1 MRPLHLYCL
10 FSPLLPLRYTT
21 ADGNPRNKI
30 VFIYW
35 SPDTAK
41 VKSKMVWPPA
51 SRFLISH
58 RLTSPQVYAASKD
71 ELKKKLVGV
80 ATEVPFL
87 HIPANFLQLASWLS
101 QPMNMYVET
110 LFFRCK
116 PQSALRLITPQCLSV
131 SLPFKR
137 PARIAE

>member
-1 MRPLHLYCL
+1 
-10 FSPLLPLRYTT
+10 
-21 ADGNPRNKI
+21 

-80 ATEVPFL
+80 ATEVPSLSSRPSAFPAACLLAFL
-87 HIPANFLQLASWLS
+87 ADE
-101 QPMNMYVET
+101 YVH
-110 LFFRCK
+110 
-116 PQSALRLITPQCLSV
+116 
-131 SLPFKR
+131 
-137 PARIAE
+137 